1 MNHFWPPQA
10 ARAAA
15 ACDPHCARPS
25 ATEPSYLPMTA
36 TTAPPRV
43 RAHAPPTLPAGR
55 LDHYFTLCFG
65 QSLPS
70 VALGLRVVAL
80 TKAQPAVP
88 RLVWHP
94 LQPHAARVCCAR
106 LTAVA

>member
-1 MNHFWPPQA
+1 MAEGRAQCCVLGVHSLALALGSVCPANHFWPPQA

-25 ATEPSYLPMTA
+25 ATEPSYLP

-55 LDHYFTLCFG
+55 LDHYFTQSYG
-65 QSLPS
+65 QLSLH
-70 VALGLRVVAL
+70 
-80 TKAQPAVP
+80 
-88 RLVWHP
+88 LVREI
-94 LQPHAARVCCAR
+94 A
-106 LTAVA
+106 

>member
-1 MNHFWPPQA
+1 MPPANHFCPPQA

-25 ATEPSYLPMTA
+25 ATEPSYLP

-55 LDHYFTLCFG
+55 LDHYFTLYFG
-65 QSLPS
+65 QYN
-70 VALGLRVVAL
+70 
-80 TKAQPAVP
+80 QPRMAT
-88 RLVWHP
+88 
-94 LQPHAARVCCAR
+94 
-106 LTAVA
+106 TAYYVGDEFHRG